1 MSCVESSIGAC
12 GWPIE
17 IVDPI
22 AGRKFAWLKEG
33 DYYLIPY
40 RCLIPKG
47 GENLLMAGR
56 FVSCTREA
64 QASARVMGPAAL
76 MGQAIGTAAA
86 LSIKEDASP
95 RKLDV
100 RLLQTELRKAGAFL
114 G

>member
-1 MSCVESSIGAC
+1 
-12 GWPIE
+12 
-17 IVDPI
+17 
-22 AGRKFAWLKEG
+22 
-33 DYYLIPY
+33 
-40 RCLIPKG
+40 
-47 GENLLMAGR
+47 
-56 FVSCTREA
+56 
-64 QASARVMGPAAL
+64 MGPAAL